1 MYKHFFKRF
10 FDLSL
15 SFFAIITLS
24 IPMLLIA
31 IVIKCDS
38 RGPVLFKQKR
48 IGKNKTPFMMLKFR
62 TMSTD
67 APHDAPTHELANAQK
82 WITKLGGFL
91 RKTSL
96 DELPQIFNIF
106 IGQMSIIGPRPA
118 LCNQDDL
125 VAERDKYGVNDIK
138 PGLTGWAQ
146 INGRD
151 ILATSTKRKSEY
163 DAYYL
168 QHLSFWLDVK
178 IFFLTIVKVLKSDG
192 VVEGRADKSQHHDE
206 ESSGV
211 LADEEVAV
219 TESATIDILDNAEN
233 MKNVEVV

>member
-125 VAERDKYGVNDIK
+125 VAERDKYGANDVR
-138 PGLTGWAQ
+138 PGLTGYAQ
-146 INGRD
+146 VNGRNAISWEDRFDLDNKYISRITLWND
-151 ILATSTKRKSEY
+151 IKIIFQTALKVVKKDGISSE
-163 DAYYL
+163 
-168 QHLSFWLDVK
+168 
-178 IFFLTIVKVLKSDG
+178 T
-192 VVEGRADKSQHHDE
+192 
-206 ESSGV
+206 
-211 LADEEVAV
+211 
-219 TESATIDILDNAEN
+219 SATMEEFVGTKEN
-233 MKNVEVV
+233 NK